1 MPAVRRTR
9 SSRNASPVSLRL
21 CLTNWL
27 SDRVQLAAHSAT
39 PRNVERRRMQSAG
52 EKTKVSV
59 FGKTGAIGAR
69 GIVSTDTTGGDGFR
83 ATASVLRPEVLQGWL
98 VPHEG
103 AWVRSTGQRH
113 CEPHARVSRTCDR
126 LRQWRTGGLPVWPRT
141 PRASV
146 PWFAPTISCI
156 HLIFGSGAK

>member
-1 MPAVRRTR
+1 MVVMPAVAHTKQQKCIT
-9 SSRNASPVSLRL
+9 SIFAPMPDKLV
-21 CLTNWL
+21 
-27 SDRVQLAAHSAT
+27 SDRMQLAAHSAT
-39 PRNVERRRMQSAG
+39 EECRATQDVSRP

-83 ATASVLRPEVLQGWL
+83 ATASVRPEVLQGWL

-113 CEPHARVSRTCDR
+113 CEPHAPRESHCDR
-126 LRQWRTGGLPVWPRT
+126 PTTVADGRSSSVAPVP
-141 PRASV
+141 PSKRALV
-146 PWFAPTISCI
+146 CRAGISPPLVAFI
-156 HLIFGSGAK
+156 